1 MKNALHYYGRMKF
14 IDCLLPLLSRSQSLA
29 RVVDIFLAGK
39 EGTIDEKDLE
49 LRNNMTPEARRTHC
63 VTMTTLAIE
72 ELSIR
77 NPSISFIHLYPG
89 WVKTNLYLSENFL
102 MPNLMSYVVFPTLTM
117 YRMLPFVTPIAV
129 GVGESGERTVFVG
142 TSTRFPPARPVNS
155 NAAGT
160 KLLPG
165 MSVALGT
172 NGYPGSGGYA
182 LRWDGEPSGN
192 QKLLRSYRDTG
203 TSKRIWEHT
212 LEVFEKVAA
221 GKY

>member
-1 MKNALHYYGRMKF
+1 MKF

-29 RVVDIFLAGK
+29 RVVNIFLAGK
-39 EGTIDEKDLE
+39 EGTIDEQDLE

-63 VTMTTLAIE
+63 VTMTTLEVE

-89 WVKTNLYLSENFL
+89 WVKTNLYLSETSM
-102 MPNLMSYVVFPTLTM
+102 MPKLMSYVVFPTLSM
-117 YRMLPFVTPIAV
+117 YKMLPFVTPIAI
-129 GVGESGERTVFVG
+129 GVGESGERTVFIG
-142 TSTRFPPARPVNS
+142 TSARFPPARPVNP

-182 LRWDGEPSGN
+182 LGWDGEPNGN
-192 QKLLRSYRDTG
+192 QKLLQSYRDTG
-203 TSKRIWEHT
+203 AIKRIWEHT
-212 LEVFEKVAA
+212 LGVFEKVAA